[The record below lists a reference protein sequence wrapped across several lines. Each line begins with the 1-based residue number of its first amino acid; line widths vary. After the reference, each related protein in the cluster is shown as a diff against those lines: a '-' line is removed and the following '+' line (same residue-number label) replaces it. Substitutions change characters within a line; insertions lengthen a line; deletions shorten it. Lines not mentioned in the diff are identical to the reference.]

1 MGSFLDDV
9 SLAPAGSMPSS
20 FVELDPH
27 MAVLVSVSLEAVA
40 DASWVPGTAINGQPC
55 VFTAADA
62 SLFAVPLTSFAVPR
76 ILASALSADTQQLG
90 NIDAAC
96 SSGYLTVQRGAEQI
110 SNGQCE
116 AAVVAGVQ
124 LLLMPRY
131 QSDIT
136 SKNGVMRP
144 LDVSACPV
152 ALACTCAVMT

>member
-1 MGSFLDDV
+1 
-9 SLAPAGSMPSS
+9 
-20 FVELDPH
+20 

-40 DASWVPGTAINGQPC
+40 DAGWVPGTATKGQLC
-55 VFTAADA
+55 VFTAADT
-62 SLFAVPLTSFAVPR
+62 SLFAVPLMSFAVPR

-96 SSGYLTVQRGAEQI
+96 SSGYLAVQRGAEQI
-110 SNGQCE
+110 SSGQCQ
-116 AAVVAGVQ
+116 AAVVTGVQ

-136 SKNGVMRP
+136 SQSGVMRP

-152 ALACTCAVMT
+152 ALACTRAAMT